1 MRRIII
7 LVAMAIGLVGGP
19 AALAQKSGQSAK
31 ITVGKVEQAQR
42 VQLQSEAPKGALVG
56 GALGWAATRNKSSAK
71 QAGGALLGAT
81 AGGAVSS
88 SAQGSRQGMQYVV
101 RTGEGTAITVITDQ
115 TQIRVGDCVTVEET
129 SRGANVRRG
138 DPAMCE
144 PKAAQA
150 VAELE
155 AEFQEE
161 AQECDAAKQE
171 LIKATTAEQVEVARL
186 KMQILCND

>member
-1 MRRIII
+1 
-7 LVAMAIGLVGGP
+7 
-19 AALAQKSGQSAK
+19 
-31 ITVGKVEQAQR
+31 
-42 VQLQSEAPKGALVG
+42 
-56 GALGWAATRNKSSAK
+56 
-71 QAGGALLGAT
+71 
-81 AGGAVSS
+81 
-88 SAQGSRQGMQYVV
+88 MQYVV

-138 DPAMCE
+138 DPGMCQ

-161 AQECDAAKQE
+161 AQECDMAKQE
-171 LIKATTAEQVEVARL
+171 LIAATTAEQVEVARL

>member
-1 MRRIII
+1 MKRIII

-71 QAGGALLGAT
+71 QAGGALVGAT
-81 AGGAVSS
+81 AGGAVASS
-88 SAQGSRQGMQYVV
+88 SQGSRQGMQYVV

-155 AEFQEE
+155 SEFQEE